1 VKDLRA
7 GAAPVSLTAG
17 RRSAALL
24 ADYVALTKPRLNV
37 LVVATSA
44 AGYYLGSPAQPAAGP
59 LALAVSGI
67 ALVAAG
73 SAALNQVLE
82 RDTDAMMR
90 RTRLRPL
97 PDGRI
102 AAEDARLFGIGLSAL
117 GILLLATTAN
127 VLSAVL
133 ALTTLVVY
141 VAIYTPMKRR
151 SELATLV
158 GAIPGALPSLI
169 GWSAGHGSLS
179 SGGWA
184 LFAIVFLWQIPH
196 FMAISL
202 LYRDDYA
209 KAGFPMLPV
218 IDPAGRSAGRQ
229 ALLYAGALLPV
240 SLVPP
245 VLGMTGAIYFW
256 LALALSSAM
265 VWLSWRFAASRT
277 ERSARVL
284 FTFSI
289 VYLPMIWIVMIAN
302 HLRPEG

>member
-1 VKDLRA
+1 MRA

-17 RRSAALL
+17 RRTAALL

-44 AGYYLGSPAQPAAGP
+44 AGYYLGSPAPPATGP

-102 AAEDARLFGIGLSAL
+102 AAEDARLFGIGVSAL

-133 ALTTLVVY
+133 ALATLLVY
-141 VAIYTPMKRR
+141 VVIYTPMKRR

-169 GWSAGHGSLS
+169 GWAAGHGSLS

-196 FMAISL
+196 FMAISW

-245 VLGMTGAIYFW
+245 ALSMTGAIYFW
-256 LALALSSAM
+256 LALALSLAM
-265 VWLSWRFAASRT
+265 VGLSWQFATLRT
-277 ERSARVL
+277 DRAARLL

-289 VYLPMIWIVMIAN
+289 IYLPVIWIVMIAN
-302 HLRPEG
+302 HIRPS